1 MQITVNGEAR
11 KCGDGASVED
21 LLRDM
26 GVNPERAAVLVNDR
40 VVPRS
45 ERSSLKLRDA
55 DRVEILVF
63 AGGG

>member
-1 MQITVNGEAR
+1 MQITVNGEDR
-11 KCGDGASVED
+11 QCDDDASVEN

-26 GVNPERAAVLVNDR
+26 GVEPDRVAVVVNDL
-40 VVPRS
+40 VMPRS
-45 ERSSLKLRDA
+45 GRSAIKLRDA